1 MWSRMI
7 RLAAAAV
14 AALFLVV
21 PSVAAALPF
30 TVNSTGDGID
40 ALPGDGVCKVAAAN
54 KCTFRAAAEEANAHT
69 GADDIGFDAAV
80 TNQNIAIN
88 SPIQFSTPATVNG
101 CSSQASPTKPCV
113 GVVVAPGTPSINV
126 FNVLTADMT
135 VEGLALGGGSQAIFY
150 GSGQT
155 GLVMRNNWIGMNI
168 GGSAR
173 PNGVGITLTGG
184 QATIGGSTPADR
196 NVIASNGQGIAIFG
210 GSNNTIQGNYLGT
223 AADGKG
229 ARPNGASVDIEAT
242 GVSAVPTGNLIGG
255 LLDASAASTS
265 ACDGV
270 CNVIVGD
277 NSGTAI
283 ELARPFASG
292 PAGPTTIQGNYIG
305 TDVTGTTLPTTAPVL
320 INAGTAGPVTIG
332 GPAANARNLIDGGN
346 VGVRG
351 GTNSLT
357 ILGNYIGVRSDGAAA
372 LPAVQTGLDLISAVP
387 NRTIVKGN
395 RFGGNG
401 SAPLNGLVMTGS
413 GGRVTGNVF
422 GVGTGGQNLRFG
434 SAPVV
439 LQGLSHI
446 VGGATAAESNVIGG
460 GGPGGTPAGVLLDGA
475 DTTTV
480 KGNFIGADP
489 GGAARANGGPGV
501 LLQNT
506 ALNDI
511 VGGDAAG
518 EQNTISNSGD
528 SAIVVKDAASKG
540 DQFRMNIGHGN
551 AALFIDLG
559 DDGAGNTPTGPN
571 AGIQAPVVATASPTV
586 ATGTSKP
593 GATVRLFVASAS
605 AAGTIK
611 RFVGQTTANSSG
623 QWGLTYPSAL
633 TVGDRV
639 AATQT
644 NSAHNTSELSALR
657 AVAL

>member
-7 RLAAAAV
+7 GLAAAALV
-14 AALFLVV
+14 ALFLVV

-30 TVNSTGDGID
+30 TVDSTGDGTD
-40 ALPGDGVCKVAAAN
+40 ALPGDGVCKVAGAN
-54 KCTFRAAAEEANAHT
+54 KCTLRAAADEANAHT
-69 GADDIGFDAAV
+69 GTDDIGFDAAV
-80 TNQNIAIN
+80 TNQNIVI
-88 SPIQFSTPATVNG
+88 SSTIQFSTPATVDG

-113 GVVVAPGTPSINV
+113 GVLRDPNVAPTNL
-126 FNVLTADMT
+126 FNVLTADLT
-135 VEGLALGGGSQAIFY
+135 VEGLALGGGNQAIFY

-168 GGSAR
+168 GGSPR
-173 PNGVGITLTGG
+173 PNSVGITLTGG
-184 QATIGGSTPADR
+184 QAAIGGSTPADR
-196 NVIASNGQGIAIFG
+196 NVIASNGQGIQIFG
-210 GSNNTIQGNYLGT
+210 GSNNTIQGNYVGT
-223 AADGKG
+223 APDGKG
-229 ARPNGASVDIEAT
+229 ARPNAVSIDVEAS
-242 GVSAVPTGNLIGG
+242 GVSAIPTGTLIGG
-255 LLDASAASTS
+255 LLDAGAASTS

-277 NSGTAI
+277 NSRTAI
-283 ELARPFASG
+283 ELAFQFASG
-292 PAGPTTIQGNYIG
+292 PAGSTTIEGNYIG
-305 TDVTGTTLPTTAPVL
+305 TDVSGTTRPTTPQVL
-320 INAGTAGPVTIG
+320 INAGNAGPVTIG

-357 ILGNYIGVRSDGAAA
+357 IQGNYIGVRSDGTAA

-401 SAPLNGLVMTGS
+401 SAPLNGLSMTGS
-413 GGRVTGNVF
+413 GGRVVGNVF

-460 GGPGGTPAGVLLDGA
+460 GGPGGTPAGVLLDGV

-480 KGNFIGADP
+480 TGNFIGADP
-489 GGAARANGGPGV
+489 GGAARANSGPGV

-506 ALNDI
+506 ALNDV
-511 VGGDAAG
+511 VGGAAA
-518 EQNTISNSGD
+518 EQNSISNSGD

-540 DQFRMNIGHGN
+540 DQFRMNVGHGN
-551 AALFIDLG
+551 TSLFIDLG
-559 DDGAGNTPTGPN
+559 DDGAGNAPGGPN

-605 AAGTIK
+605 APGTVK

-644 NSAHNTSELSALR
+644 NSAHNTSELSALK